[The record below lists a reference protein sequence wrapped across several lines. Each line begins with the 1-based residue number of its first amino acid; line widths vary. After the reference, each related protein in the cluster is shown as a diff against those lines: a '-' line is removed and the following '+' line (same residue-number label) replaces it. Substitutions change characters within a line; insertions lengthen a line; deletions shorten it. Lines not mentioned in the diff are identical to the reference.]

1 METNTRLKSI
11 KKNEM
16 EIVKL
21 KNTVSEIRN
30 QFHRFKKE
38 ARTAA
43 DKSIVNIQIKEHS
56 QREWKTPPNSVGLN
70 ENVKKIV
77 SYV

>member
-1 METNTRLKSI
+1 
-11 KKNEM
+11 M

-30 QFHRFKKE
+30 QFHGFKKE

-43 DKSIVNIQIKEHS
+43 DKSIVNIQIKGHR
-56 QREWKTPPNSVGLN
+56 QREWKIPLNSVGLN
-70 ENVKKIV
+70 ENV
-77 SYV
+77 